1 MGNNKQ
7 SSHKGNPLSRLYDC
21 YFVSRRT
28 KRQNDNSIS
37 LEQPS
42 ELREVESFTRYGITD
57 DMMIRRGERCNAKLE
72 GSSHGVAGI
81 PR

>member
-1 MGNNKQ
+1 MGSNKQ
-7 SSHKGNPLSRLYDC
+7 TSHKCDLLSRLYDC
-21 YFVSRRT
+21 YFVSRRAQ
-28 KRQNDNSIS
+28 RQNEKSMS

-57 DMMIRRGERCNAKLE
+57 DMMIQRGERCNAKLE